1 MPIIRQGSI
10 TSETGSNYPA
20 PHNDGLGDY
29 EAWPLSDAGGLT
41 QFGAFVEKLYP
52 GAVSS
57 HRHWHDNEDEF
68 VYLLE
73 GEVVLVD
80 DDGEHAMSP
89 GDAATFRAGV
99 ANGHQLRNRSDRPA
113 MYVVVGTRLPE
124 DRCHYSDIDMLL
136 TRTADSRRFTRRDGS
151 PLPGAD
157 DAG

>member
-1 MPIIRQGSI
+1 MPVIRRTDVPSQ
-10 TSETGSNYPA
+10 TGNTYP
-20 PHNDGLGDY
+20 PPYDRGLGDY

-80 DDGEHAMSP
+80 DDGEHPMRP
-89 GDAATFRAGV
+89 GDAATFKAGS
-99 ANGHQLRNRSDRPA
+99 ANGHQLTNRSNSPA
-113 MYVVVGTRLPE
+113 FYLVVGTRSPV

-136 TRTADSRRFTRRDGS
+136 TRTTTGRRFTRRDGS
-151 PLPGAD
+151 PLGTAD
-157 DAG
+157 EDD